1 MNFKLASD
9 YEPRGDQPQAISQ
22 LLSGLSAGDRHQ
34 VLLGVTG
41 SGKTFT
47 MAKVIEEINRPT
59 IVLAHNK
66 TLAAQ
71 LFHEFKSF
79 FPDNAVEYFVSYY
92 DYYQPEAYVPA
103 SDTYIE
109 KESTINDELDK
120 LRMSATRSLFERR
133 DVIVVASVSCIYGLG
148 SPEAYYSMMQL
159 IEKGQSVAREAILR
173 KLVEIQYERAEDLRR
188 GTFRVRGDMIEIY
201 PPYDDLAVRVEM
213 WGSEIV
219 AIRKFD
225 PVTGQIKTLAGEK
238 EIDRILI
245 YPKSHYVLPAEQRE
259 RAIQSIY
266 EELEWWKGELER
278 QGKIVEAQRVVQ
290 RTHFDIEMMRTIG
303 YCHGIENYSRHLSGR
318 LPGEA
323 PPTLFDYTPSD
334 FLLFVDESHQTIPQ
348 IRGMYHGDRSRKQT
362 LVDYGFRMPS
372 ALDNR
377 PLNFE
382 EFEHRVNQA
391 VYVSATPGPY
401 ELTKSGGV
409 VVEQVLRPTGLVD
422 PQVEVRPVKGQVDD
436 LLEQIRVRAAR
447 NERVLVTTL
456 TKRMAE
462 DLAEYF
468 TEVGVK
474 CRYLHSEIETLE
486 RIRILRDLRRG
497 EFDVLI
503 GINLLREGLDLPE
516 VSLVAILD
524 ADKEGF
530 LRSATSLI
538 QSMGR
543 CARHIEGRAI
553 LYADRMT
560 DSMRQ
565 AIGETSRRR
574 AKQEAYNV
582 EHNITP
588 QSIVKSVDM
597 QLAAIVEADYL
608 TIPAD
613 EAPIGEIA
621 NEEQLIQVVAQL
633 ETQMRE
639 AAKNFDFERAA
650 TLRDRVRA
658 LKQRDLGAIFSSDA
672 IDSPAAAPGAP
683 GLAASVGAAVKT
695 EEGGAADETPSSIAP
710 ASEPPSGAEARPV
723 KKRSRAAK
731 VARKS

>member
-1 MNFKLASD
+1 MKFKLASD
-9 YEPRGDQPQAISQ
+9 YEPRGDQPEAISQ
-22 LLSGLSAGDRHQ
+22 LVRGLNDGDRHQ

-47 MAKVIEEINRPT
+47 VAKVIEALNRPA

-71 LFHEFKSF
+71 LYHEFKSF
-79 FPDNAVEYFVSYY
+79 FPQNAVEYFVSYY

-103 SDTYIE
+103 SDTFIE
-109 KESTINDELDK
+109 KEATINDELDK

-133 DVIVVASVSCIYGLG
+133 DVIVVASVSCIYGIG
-148 SPEAYYSMMQL
+148 SPEAYYGMML
-159 IEKGQSVAREAILR
+159 MLEKGQQIARESILR

-201 PPYDDLAVRVEM
+201 PPYDEYALRIEL
-213 WGSEIV
+213 WGSQVE
-219 AIRKFD
+219 AIRKID
-225 PVTGQIKTLAGEK
+225 PLTGQIRSREGE
-238 EIDRILI
+238 ITRIPI
-245 YPKSHYVLPAEQRE
+245 YPKTHYVLPSAQKE
-259 RAIQSIY
+259 RAIQTIY
-266 EELEWWKGELER
+266 EELEWWRPELQR
-278 QGKIVEAQRVVQ
+278 QGKIVEAQRVTQ

-303 YCHGIENYSRHLSGR
+303 YCHGIENYSRHMSGR

-323 PPTLFDYTPSD
+323 PPTLLDYVPSD

-348 IRGMYHGDRSRKQT
+348 LRGMYAGDRSRKQT

-382 EFEHRVNQA
+382 EFEHRVNQI

-409 VVEQVLRPTGLVD
+409 VVEQVIRPTGLVD
-422 PQVEVRPVKGQVDD
+422 PQTEVRPVKGQVDD
-436 LLEQIRVRAAR
+436 LLEEIRVRAAR

-474 CRYLHSEIETLE
+474 CRYLHSEIDTLE
-486 RIRILRDLRRG
+486 RVRILRSLRRG

-524 ADKEGF
+524 ADKEGY

-543 CARHIEGRAI
+543 CARHLEGRAI
-553 LYADRMT
+553 LYADHMT

-574 AKQEAYNV
+574 AKQEAYNR

-588 QSIVKSVDM
+588 QSITRSVDM
-597 QLAAIVEADYL
+597 QLARIVEADYI
-608 TIPAD
+608 TVPAD
-613 EAPIGEIA
+613 EVPIGDI
-621 NEEQLIQVVAQL
+621 NSEQDLQNAVAQL
-633 ETQMRE
+633 EVQMRE
-639 AAKNFDFERAA
+639 AAKNFEFERAA
-650 TLRDRVRA
+650 GLRDKIRS
-658 LKQRDLGAIFSSDA
+658 LKQRDLGVIAVTQVQQPPAQSS
-672 IDSPAAAPGAP
+672 
-683 GLAASVGAAVKT
+683 
-695 EEGGAADETPSSIAP
+695 EQ
-710 ASEPPSGAEARPV
+710 
-723 KKRSRAAK
+723 
-731 VARKS
+731 

>member
-1 MNFKLASD
+1 MKFKLASD

-22 LLSGLSAGDRHQ
+22 LVHAVNDGERQQ

-47 MAKVIEEINRPT
+47 MAKVIEAVNRPA
-59 IVLAHNK
+59 IVMAHNK

-79 FPDNAVEYFVSYY
+79 FPSNAVEYFVSYY
-92 DYYQPEAYVPA
+92 DYYQPEAYVPS

-109 KESTINDELDK
+109 KEATINDELDK
-120 LRMSATRSLFERR
+120 LRLSATRSLFERR
-133 DVIVVASVSCIYGLG
+133 DVIIVASVSCIYGLG
-148 SPEAYYSMMQL
+148 SPEAYYGMVL
-159 IEKGQSVAREAILR
+159 TLEKGQEIAREAILR

-188 GTFRVRGDMIEIY
+188 GTFRVRGDMIEIH
-201 PPYDDLAVRVEM
+201 PPYDDLAVRIEL
-213 WGSEIV
+213 WGSEVI
-219 AIRKFD
+219 ALRKVD
-225 PVTGQIKTLAGEK
+225 PLTGQIRSQDDENT
-238 EIDRILI
+238 RLI
-245 YPKSHYVLPAEQRE
+245 VYPKTHYVLPAEERE
-259 RAIQSIY
+259 RAIQGIY
-266 EELEWWKGELER
+266 EELDWWKGELER
-278 QGKIVEAQRVVQ
+278 KGKIVEAQRVVQ
-290 RTHFDIEMMRTIG
+290 RTLFDIEMMRTIG

-323 PPTLFDYTPSD
+323 PPTLFDYIPQD
-334 FLLFVDESHQTIPQ
+334 FMLFVDESHQTVPQ
-348 IRGMYHGDRSRKQT
+348 IRAMHAGDRSRKQT
-362 LVDYGFRMPS
+362 LVDFGFRMPS
-372 ALDNR
+372 AVDNR
-377 PLNFE
+377 PLTFE
-382 EFEHRVNQA
+382 EFEHRTNQ
-391 VYVSATPGPY
+391 VIYVSATPGPY
-401 ELTKSGGV
+401 ELTKSGGI
-409 VVEQVLRPTGLVD
+409 VVEQVIRPTGLED

-436 LLEQIRVRAAR
+436 LLEEIRVRGAR

-468 TEVGVK
+468 AEVGVR

-486 RIRILRDLRRG
+486 RVRILRDLRRG

-524 ADKEGF
+524 ADKEGY

-560 DSMRQ
+560 DSMRS

-574 AKQEAYNV
+574 EKQQAYNR

-588 QSIVKSVDM
+588 QSIIKSVDM
-597 QLAAIVEADYL
+597 QLARIIEADYL
-608 TIPAD
+608 TVPTEDAV
-613 EAPIGEIA
+613 IGDIQ
-621 NEEQLIQVVAQL
+621 NEEQLVKAIAQL
-633 ETQMRE
+633 EAQMRE
-639 AAKNFDFERAA
+639 AAKNFEFERAA
-650 TLRDRVRA
+650 AIRDRVRA
-658 LKQRDLGAIFSSDA
+658 LKQRDLGAIFASTPPIEVESSPAPAPAAVADVPVPAPAA
-672 IDSPAAAPGAP
+672 IDAP
-683 GLAASVGAAVKT
+683 
-695 EEGGAADETPSSIAP
+695 
-710 ASEPPSGAEARPV
+710 
-723 KKRSRAAK
+723 KRMAK
-731 VARKS
+731 RRHS

>member
-9 YEPRGDQPQAISQ
+9 YEPRGDQPEAISQ
-22 LLSGLSAGDRHQ
+22 LVRGLNDGDRHQ

-47 MAKVIEEINRPT
+47 IAKVIEKVNRPT

-79 FPDNAVEYFVSYY
+79 FPQNAVEYFVSYY
-92 DYYQPEAYVPA
+92 DYYQPEAYMPS
-103 SDTYIE
+103 SDTFIE

-133 DVIVVASVSCIYGLG
+133 DVIVVASVSCIYGIG
-148 SPEAYYSMMQL
+148 SPEAYYGMML
-159 IEKGQSVAREAILR
+159 MLEKGQSIAREAILR
-173 KLVEIQYERAEDLRR
+173 KLVEIQYERGEDLRR

-201 PPYDDLAVRVEM
+201 PPYDDFAVRIEL
-213 WGSEIV
+213 WGSQVE
-219 AIRKFD
+219 AIRKID
-225 PVTGQIKTLAGEK
+225 PLTGEIQSRDGE
-238 EIDRILI
+238 ITRLPI
-245 YPKSHYVLPAEQRE
+245 YPKTHYVLPAAQKE
-259 RAIQSIY
+259 RAIQTIY
-266 EELEWWKGELER
+266 EELDWWRGELGR
-278 QGKIVEAQRVVQ
+278 QGKIVESQRIVQ
-290 RTHFDIEMMRTIG
+290 RTNFDIEMMRNIG

-323 PPTLFDYTPSD
+323 PPTLFDYVPSD
-334 FLLFVDESHQTIPQ
+334 FLLVVDESHQTIPQ
-348 IRGMYHGDRSRKQT
+348 VRGMYHGDRSRKQT
-362 LVDYGFRMPS
+362 LVEYGFRMPS

-377 PLNFE
+377 PLNFD
-382 EFEHRVNQA
+382 EFEHRLNQ
-391 VYVSATPGPY
+391 VIYVSATPGPY
-401 ELTKSGGV
+401 ELTKSGGAV
-409 VVEQVLRPTGLVD
+409 IEQVIRPTGLVD
-422 PQVEVRPVKGQVDD
+422 PQTEVRPVKGQVDD
-436 LLEQIRVRAAR
+436 LLEEIRLRSAR

-468 TEVGVK
+468 AEVGVR
-474 CRYLHSEIETLE
+474 CRYLHSEIDTLE
-486 RIRILRDLRRG
+486 RVRILRDLRRG

-530 LRSATSLI
+530 LRSTTSLI

-565 AIGETSRRR
+565 AIGETNRRR
-574 AKQEAYNV
+574 AKQEAYNL
-582 EHNITP
+582 ENNITP
-588 QSIVKSVDM
+588 QSIIKSVDM
-597 QLAAIVEADYL
+597 QLARIVEADYI
-608 TIPAD
+608 TVPAAD
-613 EAPIGEIA
+613 VPIGEIT
-621 NEEQLIQVVAQL
+621 NEADLQQAIVQL
-633 ETQMRE
+633 EAQMRE
-639 AAKNFDFERAA
+639 AAKKFEFERAA
-650 TLRDRVRA
+650 ALRDRIRS
-658 LKQRDLGAIFSSDA
+658 LKQRDLGVIASTEVRSIGEA
-672 IDSPAAAPGAP
+672 PPAPRDPPEG
-683 GLAASVGAAVKT
+683 SVQ
-695 EEGGAADETPSSIAP
+695 DP
-710 ASEPPSGAEARPV
+710 RPRV
-723 KKRSRAAK
+723 R
-731 VARKS
+731 VHRK